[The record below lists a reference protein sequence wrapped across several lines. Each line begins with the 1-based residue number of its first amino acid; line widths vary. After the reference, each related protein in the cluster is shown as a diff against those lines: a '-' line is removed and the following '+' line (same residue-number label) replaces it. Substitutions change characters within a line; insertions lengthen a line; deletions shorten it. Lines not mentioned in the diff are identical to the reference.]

1 MTADIEL
8 LPLPEGVDVIFSP
21 DGNGAALDVFTPE
34 QVQDY
39 ARANVAHATA
49 AKDAEIEAL
58 RAEVGQEQDYA
69 AGAAR
74 RVLMAQIAQRRA
86 EARAERLAE
95 ALRLIAAPIR
105 PDGTWNRDREACRQ
119 IARDALRDHDQEVGN
134 G

>member
-21 DGNGAALDVFTPE
+21 DGNGAALDVFTAE

-39 ARANVAHATA
+39 ALANVTNATA
-49 AKDAEIEAL
+49 AKDAEIERL

-86 EARAERLAE
+86 EARAERLAG
-95 ALRLIAAPIR
+95 ALRLIAGPIR
-105 PDGTWNRDREACRQ
+105 PAGTWNRARQACWTH
-119 IARDALRDHDQEVGN
+119 ACGALRDRTQGAV
-134 G
+134 

>member
-1 MTADIEL
+1 MTDIEL
-8 LPLPEGVDVIFSP
+8 LPLTDNDGFVSVDGEGNETF
-21 DGNGAALDVFTPE
+21 LEFFTAE
-34 QVQDY
+34 KMQDY

-49 AKDAEIEAL
+49 AKDAEIERL

-105 PDGTWNRDREACRQ
+105 SDGSWNRDREACRQ
-119 IARDALRDHDQEVGN
+119 IARDALRAHDQEVGN
-134 G
+134 D